1 MSLDLH
7 RLKWK
12 CRRGLLELDIVLER
26 FLHNRQPSGE
36 EAAQLDAL
44 LDLPDNDLWDI
55 VAERSDAYPPH
66 LKEVVA
72 LLRAVTSAPINT
84 RAA

>member
-1 MSLDLH
+1 MDAVDLH

-26 FLHNRQPSGE
+26 FLKHDVNKD
-36 EAAQLDAL
+36 QLSEL

-55 VAERSDAYPPH
+55 VAGRSDGYPPH
-66 LKEVVA
+66 LNEIVA
-72 LLRAVTSAPINT
+72 RLRAA
-84 RAA
+84 